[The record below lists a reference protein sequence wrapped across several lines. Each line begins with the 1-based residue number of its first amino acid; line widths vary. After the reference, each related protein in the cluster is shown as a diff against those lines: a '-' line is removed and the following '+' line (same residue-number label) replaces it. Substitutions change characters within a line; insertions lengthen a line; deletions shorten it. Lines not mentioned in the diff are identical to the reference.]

1 MLRLI
6 APLAGPLVGLA
17 FVIVLLWSVVW
28 GAIGYVGEFGKPT
41 VKSAFG
47 LPKAPIE
54 NVSWSF
60 EGPGGSYD
68 RAQLQRGF
76 QVYKE
81 VCSACH
87 SMTRVAFRDL
97 EEIGFSK
104 AEVKAIAKGWVVE
117 VPSINPETGEVATR
131 KATPADHFPSPYANE
146 VAARAANNNALP
158 PDQSL
163 IVKARHEG
171 PHYIYSLITGYPAD
185 GAQPPALLAKFPDVR
200 TPDGLHYNPYFPNL
214 NLAMAPPLVD
224 GQVTYADGS
233 PNDLKH
239 EAKDVVAFLMWAAEP
254 KLEARHQVGWAT
266 LAYLLVFTGLA
277 YMAYRSIWADKKGK
291 TAKPSTGPV
300 EHPLP

>member
-1 MLRLI
+1 MVRPI
-6 APLAGPLVGLA
+6 GILAGLG
-17 FVIVLLWSVVW
+17 FVTVLLWSLLW
-28 GAIGYVGEFGKPT
+28 GVIAYVPEIGKPT
-41 VKSAFG
+41 VANTFD
-47 LPKAPIE
+47 LPLHPKE

-60 EGPGGSYD
+60 EGPTGTYD
-68 RAQLQRGF
+68 HRQLQRGF

-87 SMTRVAFRDL
+87 SMKQVAFRDL
-97 EEIGFSK
+97 EQIGFSK
-104 AEVKAIAKGWVVE
+104 AEVKAIAKGWAQE
-117 VPSINPETGEVATR
+117 VPSINPDTGEVTTR
-131 KATPADHFPSPYANE
+131 KALPSDHFPGPYPNE

-163 IVKARHEG
+163 IAKARHEG

-185 GAQPPALLAKFPDVR
+185 GQQPASLVAKFPEVK

-224 GQVTYADGS
+224 GSVTYADGT
-233 PNDLKH
+233 KATTKQ

-254 KLEARHQVGWAT
+254 NLDSRRAVGWPTVIYLLVLTT
-266 LAYLLVFTGLA
+266 LAYL
-277 YMAYRSIWADKKGK
+277 AYRSIWADKKGK
-291 TAKPSTGPV
+291 KGKASAGAV